1 MLSEAERRQVLV
13 EWNATAQVA
22 TRYGD
27 QVAVE
32 PGNTRVYLLESSGQ
46 PVPVNVTGELFIGGD
61 SVARGSVEQPALTA
75 ERFVPDAFSGVP
87 GARLYRT
94 GDLARWRH
102 DGVLEFLGRA
112 DAPVK
117 VRGYRIGLA
126 EGEAALAS
134 TADFVA
140 PRTPTE
146 EKLTELFTEVLRL
159 RRVSVTGSF
168 FELGGHSLLATQLI
182 SRIRSTFE
190 VELPLRALF
199 EAPTA
204 AALAAR
210 IESARQSTSGPR
222 APAIV
227 PVPRTDALPLSFAQQ
242 RLWFTDQ
249 LEPGNASY
257 NMPTFVRMEGQLDVG
272 ALRHAFDELVRR
284 HEALR
289 TTFVQH
295 EGEPVQHVSPTG
307 TLPLD
312 TPDLSALEPQAAREE
327 LERHLRA
334 DMLRPFDLTTG
345 PLLRAQLL
353 KLSPTE
359 HVLSLNMHHIVSD
372 GWSLGVLVREVAALY
387 DAFSQ
392 GRPSPLPPLSIQYP
406 DYAVWQRQWLQ
417 GAVLD
422 EQLGWWRRQLSGR
435 TTLELP
441 TDKPR
446 PPVQTFRGAQVPV
459 ALSPSTSEAL
469 KALCQQEGATPFMAL
484 LAAFQVLLSRYSGQ
498 QDVSVGS
505 PIAGR
510 QRGETEGLIG
520 FFVNT
525 LVLRSQVD
533 PNTSF
538 FHLLRQVRETALGAY
553 AHQDVPFERLVE
565 ELQSTR
571 DLSRGPLFQVLFAL
585 QNTFMP
591 SLDMNGLKLRPLEV
605 DNPSARFELEL
616 NLGETAKGVQGS
628 LTYNTDLFN
637 SATANRL
644 AEHFRVLVEA
654 LVARPEVP
662 LASVSMLSEEERRKV
677 LVEWNAT
684 ATEYPRA
691 STLPEVFS
699 QVVAR
704 YDNKVAVESGEEN
717 LTYRQLDARANQ
729 LAWHLRGLGVAT
741 DSRVAIALDRSLEL
755 IVSLVAILKAGGAY
769 VPLDPSYP
777 RERLAAMVE
786 DARPGVLITSRALLA
801 KLPGEGLSTVVLDEV
816 SLAGQPT
823 STPPVAALPQSLA
836 YIDFTS
842 GSTGRPKGVGTPQA
856 AVLRTVFGND
866 YAHLG
871 PDETFLLIA
880 PVSFD
885 ASTLEL
891 WGPLLHGARLVVFP
905 PHSPSDLKELESVL
919 VKHGVTTLHL
929 TAGLFTQVVDNNFQ
943 ALRNVKQL
951 LTGGDVVSAPHV
963 RRVLEELRIPV
974 TACYG
979 PTETTLFASTHRMT
993 DVAQVGTAVPIGK
1006 PMGNTCVYLLDVSGQ
1021 PVPVGVVG
1029 ELFIGG
1035 DGVARGYV
1043 EQPALTAERFVPD
1056 AFSGVPGARL
1066 YRTGDLARWRPDGVL
1081 GFLGRADAQV
1091 KVRGYRIELAEVEA
1105 ALLAFP
1111 DVAQAVALVR
1121 EDVPGD
1127 KRLVGYVAAP
1137 ESLDTA
1143 ALRSAL
1149 KQRLPE
1155 YMVPSALVRLDALP
1169 LTANAKVDRKALP
1182 APNSNA
1188 ASRGETY
1195 VAPRTPTE
1203 QRLAELFSQ
1212 VLRVQRVGVQDD
1224 FFELGGHSLLATQ
1237 VISRIRATLGVELP
1251 LRALFEA
1258 PSVAALA
1265 ARVETPVSS
1274 RALQAPSLLPVS
1286 RSGPLPLSF
1295 AQQRLWFIDQLD
1307 PGGTAYNMPT
1317 VLRLHGPLDVPA
1329 LEKSFTALV
1338 ERHESLR
1345 TSFGVLDGEPVQVIG
1360 SQARFP
1366 LSVVN
1371 LSALPAEEREAEALR
1386 QTRLETQ
1393 RPFDLARGPVFRALL
1408 LRLGAQDHVLIGTMH
1423 HIVSDGWSMGVMV
1436 RELAE
1441 LYAAHSLGRE
1451 ARLPALPVQYADFAA
1466 WQRSWLR
1473 GESLEKQLGYW
1484 REQLSGAAP
1493 VLELPTDRPRP
1504 SVQSSRGAWLPVHL
1518 SRELTERL
1526 MALCQQE
1533 GTTPFM
1539 ALLAVWQVLL
1549 SRYSG
1554 QDDISVGSPI
1564 AGRTRAET
1572 EGLIGF
1578 FVNTLVLRTQLDA
1591 RATFRELLSK
1601 VRATTLGAYEHQ
1613 DVPFE
1618 KLVEE
1623 LQPQRSI
1630 SHSPLFQ
1637 VMLVLQNTPVA
1648 SLEVAGVPGGAAP
1661 LRMQPVDVELQAV
1674 KFDLT
1679 LSLAQTP
1686 DGLSGTLSYRTDLF
1700 ERSTISRMAEH
1711 LATLLESAV
1720 SSPGSRVGELPLLRD
1735 TERHQVL
1742 EAFNASPAPFVAEGP
1757 LHALIEA
1764 QAARHPSRPAVAC
1777 EGLVLTYGEL
1787 DRRANQLAWHLRS
1800 LGVGPE
1806 TCVALCLE
1814 RSVDTVVALLGIWK
1828 AGGAYVPLD
1837 PAQPALRLRTL
1848 VEEVLAPV
1856 VVTQSRN
1863 ADAFV
1868 GASVQPVLLDTQ
1880 AEQLA
1885 AGRVDAPPCEVSA
1898 DHLAYVL
1905 FTSGSTGRPKGVA
1918 VAHGQLVHYVR
1929 AATER
1934 LGLADCDS
1942 FALVSTFVADL
1953 GNTVL
1958 FPALCTGGLLH
1969 VLTQERAS
1977 SPEGVAEYFQ
1987 RHAVECV
1994 KLVPSHLSALLTA
2007 AEPRHVLPRKKLVLG
2022 GESST
2027 WALMEQVRALA
2038 PDCEVFNHYG
2048 PTETTVGVLAGPV
2061 ETPAPGSAP
2070 VAVPLGRPLDCS
2082 RLYVLDAAFQPVPVG
2097 VPGELYIGGA
2107 QVTRGY
2113 LHRPELTAE
2122 RYLPDPYSPVP
2133 GARMYRSGDR
2143 VRWREDG
2150 RVEFIGRADFQV
2162 KVRGFRVEP
2171 GEVATVLREHPEV
2184 RDAVVLAR
2192 EDVPGDKRLVAYVSP
2207 TLDVSGL
2214 RAWMRERLPE
2224 HMVPSAFVPLEAL
2237 PLTPNGK
2244 VDRKAL
2250 PAPVMSTDASAT
2262 FVAPRTPTE
2271 TQLAAIWAEVLHLET
2286 VGATDDFFNLGGHSL
2301 LATQVVS
2308 RVRRAFGVE
2317 LPVRAL
2323 FEATTLA
2330 TLASRVESARPSHAA
2345 EQLPPLVSVPRTGP
2359 LPLSFSQQRVWF
2371 LDQLQPGSAF
2381 YNIPFAVSIDGPL
2394 HREALTRTLQ
2404 ELVRRHEVL
2413 RTSFHTLEDG
2423 EPFQRVHPDAE
2434 LTLSFVDLGQLPES
2448 QLDEAAR
2455 REALAEA
2462 QKPFDLKQAPL
2473 LRATLVRLTDER
2485 HVLLVTVH
2493 HIVSDGWTSGILL
2506 REVGVLYPVF
2516 VRGLPSPLPPLP
2528 FQYADYA
2535 AWQRGWLRDE
2545 TLERQVAWWRHQLHG
2560 VPHALELPTDRPRPP
2575 VQTDRGATVPVR
2587 LGATLTATFKQW
2599 CEREG
2604 VTPFMGLLAVWQV
2617 LLSRYSGQDDIVV
2630 GSPIANRQHTE
2641 LEGIVGF
2648 FVNTLALRG
2657 RLAPGMSLR
2666 ELLAQVK
2673 ETTLGAY
2680 AHQDVPFEKLVDAL
2694 KLERDLSRTPLFQV
2708 MLGLTNT
2715 PHQRTPEADGD
2726 GAGVVRPLE
2735 VDSGTSK
2742 FDLALL
2748 LADLEDGISGW
2759 LEYSTD
2765 LFDEAT
2771 ARRMGSHLVRLLES
2785 AVADAG
2791 QPISRLKLLGEDEQR
2806 QVLVDFND
2814 TSRAPYTPVLVHRPV
2829 EAQARRTPQAVAV
2842 SDGTRSFTYAEL
2854 DARANQVA
2862 HYLVELGVPAGGTV
2876 GICLDKSLDM
2886 AVAVLATLKAGAA
2899 YLPLDPSYPADRLA
2913 FMLEDAQ
2920 APVLLTQSHLLSAV
2934 PANTGALRVCLDTE
2948 AELLSRQPSHAP
2960 DRDVSPESN
2969 CYFIYTSGSTGRPKG
2984 IVMPHRAISS
2994 LLAWQNPRSVVRP
3007 EGVTLQ
3013 FASLNFD
3020 VSLQELF
3027 GAWWCGGSVLL
3038 PTGGLRQDIP
3048 ALLEFMDT
3056 HAVERLFLPF
3066 VALQAMA
3073 DAVSHGA
3080 PVPHAL
3086 VEVVTAGEQLQV
3098 TPALVA
3104 FFEKLPGCIL
3114 ENQYGPSEAHVVS
3127 AYRLEGLPSAWP
3139 KLPCIGAPVGHT
3151 QLYVL
3156 DAHGQPCPVGVP
3168 GEVFVGGTHLA
3179 HGYLARPDLTAKA
3192 FVPDPFSTEPGAR
3205 LYRTGD
3211 AAKWRTDGTLEFLGR
3226 LDGQVKL
3233 RGYRVE
3239 PGEVESVLRAA
3250 PGVRDAAAVV
3260 REVVAGDKRLVAYV
3274 VAEGAVDAEALRGFL
3289 QQRLPEYMMPSAF
3302 VMMEALPLTPSGKLA
3317 RNLLP
3322 APDAESLRG
3331 DAPFTAPRN
3340 PLEEKLAEL
3349 FSTILRLPQVSITD
3363 SFFEL
3368 GGHSLLA
3375 TQVISR
3381 IRSQLGVEL
3390 PLRVLFEAP
3399 TVERLAARIESAR
3412 QSASGTRA
3420 PAIVPVPRTGP
3431 LPLSFAQQRLWF
3443 IDQLQPGSASYNMPT
3458 FVRMEGVLD
3467 VAALQRSFEE
3477 LVRRHEALRTTFTQQ
3492 EGQPLQLI
3500 TPTGRLPLEVTDLSG
3515 LGPVAGRTELERRLR
3530 EELLTPF
3537 HLSTGPLIRARLLK
3551 LGATDH
3557 VLALNMHHI
3566 VSDGWSM
3573 GVLVREVAALYDAFS
3588 QGRPSPLPPLPLQYA
3603 DFAVWQREWLQ
3614 GAVLDEQIAYWKQ
3627 HLSGAATLELPTDK
3641 PRPPVQTFHGGT
3653 VPVELSLEVSHRLD
3667 ALCQQEGATPFM
3679 ALTAAFQVLLSRY
3692 SGQQDI
3698 SVGSPIAGRNR
3709 GELEGL
3715 IGFFVNTLVLRTQLD
3730 ARHSFRDVLRQVK
3743 EAALGA
3749 YAHQDVPFERLVEE
3763 LQRTRDM
3770 SRSPLFQVFF
3780 ALQNTPMPQGQGQ
3793 KTALT
3798 LRPVERVDNPTIKFE
3813 LQLSL
3818 TETPNG
3824 YQGSLGYN
3832 TDLFESTT
3840 AQRMVEH
3847 FRVLVEALVT
3857 QPRAPLASLSMLTQA
3872 ERQQVLVE
3880 WNATASEY
3888 PRGSTLPEVFSQV
3901 VARYGD
3907 KVAVESG
3914 EEKLTYRQ
3922 LDERAN
3928 QLAWHLRG
3936 LGVSTDSRVALAL
3949 DRSLELIVSLVA
3961 ILKAGGAYVPLDP
3974 SYPRERLSAMVED
3987 ARPGVLITS
3996 RELLAKLPTEGLS
4009 TVVPG
4014 EVSLEGQ
4021 PTSALPVAALPQ
4033 SLAYIDFTSGST
4045 GRPKGVGTPQAAVL
4059 RTLFGNDYAHLGPE
4073 ETFLLIAPVSFDAST
4088 LELWGPLLHGAR
4100 LVVFPPHSPS
4110 DLKELESVLVKHGVT
4125 TLHLTAG
4132 LFTQVVDNQ
4141 PSALRHVKQLL
4152 TGGDVVS
4159 APHVRRVLEGMF
4171 IPVTACY
4178 GPTETTLFASTHRMT
4193 SVEHVGTSVPI
4204 GKPLGNTRIYLL
4216 DASSQ
4221 PVPVGVVG
4229 ELFIGGDG
4237 VARGYVGQ
4245 PALTAERFVPDSFS
4259 SVPGAR
4265 LYRTG
4270 DLARWRNDG
4279 VLEFLGRAD
4288 AQVKVRGYRIELA
4301 EVEAALLA
4309 FPDVAQAVA
4318 LVREDVPGDKRLVGY
4333 VAAPE
4338 SLDTATLRA
4347 SLKQRLPEY
4356 MVPSSLVRLDSLPL
4370 TANAKLDRKALPPPD
4385 AGVSTEAL
4393 VAPRTPT
4400 EEKLAELFA
4409 AVLRVQKVSV
4419 AGNFFELGGHSL
4431 LATQLVS
4438 RIRATFGVELPLRAL
4453 FEAST
4458 VAALATRIE
4467 SASGPQAPAI
4477 VPVPRTGPLLLS
4489 FAQQRLW
4496 FIDQLQPGSASY
4508 NMPTFVRMDG
4518 PLDTAALQ
4526 RAFEELVHRHEALR
4540 TSFTQQ
4546 EGQPLQLIASLGALP
4561 LDVTDLS
4568 GLEPSAARAE
4578 LERRLREE
4586 LLTPFNLSSG
4596 PLMRAR
4602 LLKLGPT
4609 DHVLALNMHHIVS
4622 DGWSMGVLVRE
4633 VSALYDAFVQGRPS
4647 PLPPL
4652 PIQYADYATWQ
4663 RQWLQG
4669 EVLEAQLDWWRKQL
4683 SGLSTLELPT
4693 DKPRPPVQ
4701 TFRGAHVPVA
4711 LSQAASEKLKALC
4724 QQEGLTPFMALLAA
4738 FQVLLSRYSGQQDI
4752 SVGSPI
4758 AGRQRGELEGLI
4770 GFFVNTLVM
4779 RAQVDDRS
4787 SFLHLLRRV
4796 KETALGA
4803 YAHQDVPF
4811 ERLVEELQPARD
4823 MSRSPLFQV
4832 IFALQNAPT
4841 VASMQGPEQARK
4853 PALALRPLD
4862 EVNNPTVRF
4871 ELELSL
4877 SETSEG
4883 FQGPLRYNT
4892 DLFEPATAAR
4902 MAEHFQI
4909 LVEAL
4914 VTRADAPLASIS
4926 LLTETER
4933 KQVLVDWNA
4942 TASEYPRGSTLPEVF
4957 SQVVARY
4964 GDKVAVEFGEEK
4976 LTYRQLDARASQL
4989 AHHLRGLGVS
4999 TDSRVAIVLDRS
5011 LELIVSLVAI
5021 LKAGGAYVPLDP
5033 SYPRE
5038 RLNSMV
5044 EDSRPRVL
5052 VTSREMLPKLSTKG
5066 LVTLLLEDVPVEEQ
5080 AVHAPPSTACSESLA
5095 YIDFTSGST
5104 GRPKGVGTTHRNIL
5118 RTLLGV
5124 DFAHF
5129 GPEETLLQLAPISFD
5144 ASTLEVWGALLHGAR
5159 LVVMPPQP
5167 PSLEQLEQV
5176 LRDAR
5181 VTTLWLTAGLFTQV
5195 VDSHLQAL
5203 RPLKQLLAGGDVVP
5217 PAHARRVLEELGI
5230 PLTNGYGPT
5239 ETTVFAACFRM
5250 TDPAHVGAS
5259 VPIGR
5264 PIGSTRV
5271 FLLDASGQ
5279 PVPVGVVGELFI
5291 GGDGVARGYVGQ
5303 PALTAERFVPDSFS
5317 SVPGA
5322 RLYRSGDLAR
5332 WRTDGV
5338 LEFLGRADA
5347 QVKVRGYRI
5356 ELAEVEA
5363 ALLAFPDVA
5372 QAVALVRED
5381 VPGDRRLVGYVA
5393 APESLD
5399 TATLRASLKQ
5409 RLPEYM
5415 VPSSLVRLDSLP
5427 LTANAK
5433 LDRKALPAPDA
5444 STTSAAYVAPRT
5456 PTEEAVAA
5464 VWAEVL
5470 HVENVGATDDFF
5482 SLGGHS
5488 LLAVRLMARLRERIG
5503 VALPVSALF
5512 QGATV
5517 ERLARRLEQRDD
5529 SPTSNLVRL
5538 DSGTAT
5544 GRPLF
5549 LVHGGGGS
5557 VLGYT
5562 ELVRLLGNH
5571 RPIYGLSASGIDGGE
5586 LSAASIEVLARDYLA
5601 QLRAVQPQG
5610 PYLLG
5615 GWSFGGIV
5623 AYEMARLLQQA
5634 GEQVELLALLDSLAP
5649 EVQPRPEPDALMQ
5662 LAGFGRVLGLPWQE
5676 LPLDV
5681 EHLRRLDVRGALAY
5695 VLELA
5700 RRSPSGGPALDL
5712 DAAERL
5718 FRVYQRLSHAQRT
5731 YVPAGAYKGPALLL
5745 RAATPP
5751 SGVPRT
5757 QDLGWS
5763 AWLDG
5768 TLTVYDV
5775 PGDHYTLLSAP
5786 NAPRVAERLVNH
5798 LDSLER
5804 DAS

>member
-1 MLSEAERRQVLV
+1 M
-13 EWNATAQVA
+13 
-22 TRYGD
+22 
-27 QVAVE
+27 
-32 PGNTRVYLLESSGQ
+32 
-46 PVPVNVTGELFIGGD
+46 
-61 SVARGSVEQPALTA
+61 
-75 ERFVPDAFSGVP
+75 
-87 GARLYRT
+87 
-94 GDLARWRH
+94 
-102 DGVLEFLGRA
+102 
-112 DAPVK
+112 
-117 VRGYRIGLA
+117 
-126 EGEAALAS
+126 
-134 TADFVA
+134 
-140 PRTPTE
+140 
-146 EKLTELFTEVLRL
+146 
-159 RRVSVTGSF
+159 
-168 FELGGHSLLATQLI
+168 
-182 SRIRSTFE
+182 
-190 VELPLRALF
+190 
-199 EAPTA
+199 
-204 AALAAR
+204 
-210 IESARQSTSGPR
+210 
-222 APAIV
+222 
-227 PVPRTDALPLSFAQQ
+227 
-242 RLWFTDQ
+242 
-249 LEPGNASY
+249 
-257 NMPTFVRMEGQLDVG
+257 
-272 ALRHAFDELVRR
+272 
-284 HEALR
+284 
-289 TTFVQH
+289 
-295 EGEPVQHVSPTG
+295 
-307 TLPLD
+307 
-312 TPDLSALEPQAAREE
+312 
-327 LERHLRA
+327 
-334 DMLRPFDLTTG
+334 
-345 PLLRAQLL
+345 
-353 KLSPTE
+353 
-359 HVLSLNMHHIVSD
+359 
-372 GWSLGVLVREVAALY
+372 
-387 DAFSQ
+387 
-392 GRPSPLPPLSIQYP
+392 
-406 DYAVWQRQWLQ
+406 
-417 GAVLD
+417 
-422 EQLGWWRRQLSGR
+422 
-435 TTLELP
+435 
-441 TDKPR
+441 
-446 PPVQTFRGAQVPV
+446 
-459 ALSPSTSEAL
+459 
-469 KALCQQEGATPFMAL
+469 
-484 LAAFQVLLSRYSGQ
+484 
-498 QDVSVGS
+498 
-505 PIAGR
+505 
-510 QRGETEGLIG
+510 
-520 FFVNT
+520 
-525 LVLRSQVD
+525 
-533 PNTSF
+533 
-538 FHLLRQVRETALGAY
+538 
-553 AHQDVPFERLVE
+553 
-565 ELQSTR
+565 
-571 DLSRGPLFQVLFAL
+571 
-585 QNTFMP
+585 
-591 SLDMNGLKLRPLEV
+591 
-605 DNPSARFELEL
+605 
-616 NLGETAKGVQGS
+616 
-628 LTYNTDLFN
+628 
-637 SATANRL
+637 
-644 AEHFRVLVEA
+644 
-654 LVARPEVP
+654 
-662 LASVSMLSEEERRKV
+662 
-677 LVEWNAT
+677 
-684 ATEYPRA
+684 
-691 STLPEVFS
+691 
-699 QVVAR
+699 
-704 YDNKVAVESGEEN
+704 
-717 LTYRQLDARANQ
+717 
-729 LAWHLRGLGVAT
+729 
-741 DSRVAIALDRSLEL
+741 
-755 IVSLVAILKAGGAY
+755 
-769 VPLDPSYP
+769 
-777 RERLAAMVE
+777 
-786 DARPGVLITSRALLA
+786 
-801 KLPGEGLSTVVLDEV
+801 
-816 SLAGQPT
+816 
-823 STPPVAALPQSLA
+823 
-836 YIDFTS
+836 
-842 GSTGRPKGVGTPQA
+842 
-856 AVLRTVFGND
+856 
-866 YAHLG
+866 
-871 PDETFLLIA
+871 
-880 PVSFD
+880 
-885 ASTLEL
+885 
-891 WGPLLHGARLVVFP
+891 
-905 PHSPSDLKELESVL
+905 
-919 VKHGVTTLHL
+919 
-929 TAGLFTQVVDNNFQ
+929 
-943 ALRNVKQL
+943 
-951 LTGGDVVSAPHV
+951 
-963 RRVLEELRIPV
+963 
-974 TACYG
+974 
-979 PTETTLFASTHRMT
+979 
-993 DVAQVGTAVPIGK
+993 
-1006 PMGNTCVYLLDVSGQ
+1006 
-1021 PVPVGVVG
+1021 
-1029 ELFIGG
+1029 
-1035 DGVARGYV
+1035 
-1043 EQPALTAERFVPD
+1043 
-1056 AFSGVPGARL
+1056 
-1066 YRTGDLARWRPDGVL
+1066 
-1081 GFLGRADAQV
+1081 
-1091 KVRGYRIELAEVEA
+1091 
-1105 ALLAFP
+1105 
-1111 DVAQAVALVR
+1111 
-1121 EDVPGD
+1121 
-1127 KRLVGYVAAP
+1127 
-1137 ESLDTA
+1137 
-1143 ALRSAL
+1143 
-1149 KQRLPE
+1149 
-1155 YMVPSALVRLDALP
+1155 
-1169 LTANAKVDRKALP
+1169 
-1182 APNSNA
+1182 
-1188 ASRGETY
+1188 
-1195 VAPRTPTE
+1195 
-1203 QRLAELFSQ
+1203 
-1212 VLRVQRVGVQDD
+1212 
-1224 FFELGGHSLLATQ
+1224 
-1237 VISRIRATLGVELP
+1237 
-1251 LRALFEA
+1251 
-1258 PSVAALA
+1258 
-1265 ARVETPVSS
+1265 
-1274 RALQAPSLLPVS
+1274 
-1286 RSGPLPLSF
+1286 
-1295 AQQRLWFIDQLD
+1295 
-1307 PGGTAYNMPT
+1307 
-1317 VLRLHGPLDVPA
+1317 
-1329 LEKSFTALV
+1329 
-1338 ERHESLR
+1338 
-1345 TSFGVLDGEPVQVIG
+1345 
-1360 SQARFP
+1360 
-1366 LSVVN
+1366 
-1371 LSALPAEEREAEALR
+1371 
-1386 QTRLETQ
+1386 
-1393 RPFDLARGPVFRALL
+1393 
-1408 LRLGAQDHVLIGTMH
+1408 
-1423 HIVSDGWSMGVMV
+1423 
-1436 RELAE
+1436 
-1441 LYAAHSLGRE
+1441 
-1451 ARLPALPVQYADFAA
+1451 
-1466 WQRSWLR
+1466 
-1473 GESLEKQLGYW
+1473 
-1484 REQLSGAAP
+1484 
-1493 VLELPTDRPRP
+1493 
-1504 SVQSSRGAWLPVHL
+1504 
-1518 SRELTERL
+1518 
-1526 MALCQQE
+1526 
-1533 GTTPFM
+1533 
-1539 ALLAVWQVLL
+1539 
-1549 SRYSG
+1549 
-1554 QDDISVGSPI
+1554 
-1564 AGRTRAET
+1564 
-1572 EGLIGF
+1572 
-1578 FVNTLVLRTQLDA
+1578 
-1591 RATFRELLSK
+1591 
-1601 VRATTLGAYEHQ
+1601 
-1613 DVPFE
+1613 
-1618 KLVEE
+1618 
-1623 LQPQRSI
+1623 
-1630 SHSPLFQ
+1630 
-1637 VMLVLQNTPVA
+1637 
-1648 SLEVAGVPGGAAP
+1648 
-1661 LRMQPVDVELQAV
+1661 
-1674 KFDLT
+1674 
-1679 LSLAQTP
+1679 
-1686 DGLSGTLSYRTDLF
+1686 
-1700 ERSTISRMAEH
+1700 
-1711 LATLLESAV
+1711 
-1720 SSPGSRVGELPLLRD
+1720 D
-1735 TERHQVL
+1735 TE
-1742 EAFNASPAPFVAEGP
+1742 
-1757 LHALIEA
+1757 
-1764 QAARHPSRPAVAC
+1764 
-1777 EGLVLTYGEL
+1777 
-1787 DRRANQLAWHLRS
+1787 
-1800 LGVGPE
+1800 
-1806 TCVALCLE
+1806 
-1814 RSVDTVVALLGIWK
+1814 
-1828 AGGAYVPLD
+1828 AG
-1837 PAQPALRLRTL
+1837 
-1848 VEEVLAPV
+1848 
-1856 VVTQSRN
+1856 
-1863 ADAFV
+1863 
-1868 GASVQPVLLDTQ
+1868 
-1880 AEQLA
+1880 QLA
-1885 AGRVDAPPCEVSA
+1885 AGREDAPPCEVSA
-1898 DHLAYVL
+1898 DNLAYVL

-1934 LGLADCDS
+1934 LGLADCKS

-2061 ETPAPGSAP
+2061 ETPAPGAAP
-2070 VAVPLGRPLDCS
+2070 VAVPLGRPLAHS
-2082 RLYVLDAAFQPVPVG
+2082 RLYVLDADFQPVPVG

-2122 RYLPDPYSPVP
+2122 RYVPDLYSPTP
-2133 GARMYRSGDR
+2133 GARMYRSGDK

-2171 GEVATVLREHPEV
+2171 GEIATVLREHPGV

-2192 EDVPGDKRLVAYVSP
+2192 EDIPGDKRLVAYVVP
-2207 TLDVSGL
+2207 AVDVAAL
-2214 RAWMRERLPE
+2214 RAWLRERLPE

-2250 PAPVMSTDASAT
+2250 PAPVMNTDASAT

-2271 TQLAAIWAEVLHLET
+2271 TRLAAIWAEVLHLDA
-2286 VGATDDFFNLGGHSL
+2286 VGVTDDFFNLGGHSL

-2317 LPVRAL
+2317 LPLRAL
-2323 FEATTLA
+2323 FEAPTLA
-2330 TLASRVESARPSHAA
+2330 ALAPRVESARQASSG
-2345 EQLPPLVSVPRTGP
+2345 EKLPPLVSVPRTGP

-2381 YNIPFAVSIDGPL
+2381 YNIPFAVSINGTL
-2394 HREALTRTLQ
+2394 HREALTRTLK

-2434 LTLSFVDLGQLPES
+2434 LTLSFVDLGHLPES

-2473 LRATLVRLTDER
+2473 LRATLVRLSDER

-2506 REVGVLYPVF
+2506 REVGLLYPVF

-2604 VTPFMGLLAVWQV
+2604 VTPFMGLLSVFQV

-2715 PHQRTPEADGD
+2715 PRQAPEADGAGGD

-2791 QPISRLKLLGEDEQR
+2791 QPISRLRLLGEDERR
-2806 QVLVDFND
+2806 QLLVDFND
-2814 TSRAPYTPVLVHRPV
+2814 TSHVPHTPVLVHRPF
-2829 EAQARRTPQAVAV
+2829 EAQVRRTPNAVAV
-2842 SDGTRSFTYAEL
+2842 SDGTRSLTYAEL
-2854 DARANQVA
+2854 DARANQLA
-2862 HYLVELGVPAGGTV
+2862 HHLVELGVPAGGTV
-2876 GICLDKSLDM
+2876 GLCLDKSLDM

-2899 YLPLDPSYPADRLA
+2899 YLPLDPTYPADRLA
-2913 FMLEDAQ
+2913 FMLDDAR
-2920 APVLLTQSHLLSAV
+2920 APVLLTQSHLRSAV

-2948 AELLSRQPSHAP
+2948 AELLSRQPTHAP
-2960 DRDVSPESN
+2960 ARDVSPESN

-2984 IVMPHRAISS
+2984 IVMSHRALGS

-3020 VSLQELF
+3020 VSCQELF
-3027 GAWWCGGSVLL
+3027 CTWWCGGTVLL

-3048 ALLEFMDT
+3048 ALLAFMER

-3104 FFEKLPGCIL
+3104 FFEKLPGCVL

-3127 AYRLEGLPSAWP
+3127 AYRLEGPPSTWP

-3168 GEVFVGGTHLA
+3168 GELFVGGSHLA

-3192 FVPDPFSTEPGAR
+3192 FVPNPFSTEPGAR
-3205 LYRTGD
+3205 MYRTGD
-3211 AAKWRTDGTLEFLGR
+3211 AAKWKMDGTLDFLGR

-3239 PGEVESVLRAA
+3239 LGEVESVLRAA
-3250 PGVRDAAAVV
+3250 PNVRDAAAVV

-3274 VAEGAVDAEALRGFL
+3274 VAEGTVDAEGLRGFL
-3289 QQRLPEYMMPSAF
+3289 LQRLPEYMVPSAF

-3331 DAPFTAPRN
+3331 NAPFTAPRN

-3349 FSTILRLPQVSITD
+3349 FSTILRLPQVSVTD

-3399 TVERLAARIESAR
+3399 TVEGLAARIEAAR

-3458 FVRMEGVLD
+3458 FVRMEGALD

-3477 LVRRHEALRTTFTQQ
+3477 LMRRHEALRTTFTQQ

-3500 TPTGRLPLEVTDLSG
+3500 APTKHLPLEVTDLSG
-3515 LGPVAGRTELERRLR
+3515 LEPVAARTELERRLR

-3537 HLSTGPLIRARLLK
+3537 NLSTGPLIRARLLK

-3573 GVLVREVAALYDAFS
+3573 GVLVREVAALYDALS
-3588 QGRPSPLPPLPLQYA
+3588 QGLPSALPPLPLQYA

-3614 GAVLDEQIAYWKQ
+3614 GEVLEEQLGYWKQ

-3653 VPVELSLEVSHRLD
+3653 VPVELSLEVSHRLN

-3679 ALTAAFQVLLSRY
+3679 ALLAAFQVLLSRY

-3730 ARHSFRDVLRQVK
+3730 ARQSFRDVLKQVK

-3763 LQRTRDM
+3763 LQRSRDL

-3780 ALQNTPMPQGQGQ
+3780 ALQNTPMPQGQAQ

-3840 AQRMVEH
+3840 ARRMVEH

-3857 QPRAPLASLSMLTQA
+3857 QPRAPLTSLSMLTQA

-3880 WNATASEY
+3880 WNATATEY
-3888 PRGSTLPEVFSQV
+3888 PRGVTLPEVFAQV

-3907 KVAVESG
+3907 KVAVEFG
-3914 EEKLTYRQ
+3914 DEKLTYRQ
-3922 LDERAN
+3922 LDARAN

-3936 LGVSTDSRVALAL
+3936 LGVSTDSRVAIAL

-3974 SYPRERLSAMVED
+3974 SYPRERLAAMVED
-3987 ARPGVLITS
+3987 SRPCVLITS
-3996 RELLAKLPTEGLS
+3996 NELRAKLPTEGLS
-4009 TVVPG
+4009 TVVLDD
-4014 EVSLEGQ
+4014 VSLEAW
-4021 PTSALPVAALPQ
+4021 PTSAPPLAALPQ

-4059 RTLFGNDYAHLGPE
+4059 RTVFGNDYAHLGPD

-4132 LFTQVVDNQ
+4132 LFTQVVDHQ
-4141 PSALRHVKQLL
+4141 PSALRNVKQLL

-4216 DASSQ
+4216 DASGQ

-4245 PALTAERFVPDSFS
+4245 PALTAERFVPDAFS
-4259 SVPGAR
+4259 GVPGAR

-4270 DLARWRNDG
+4270 DLARWRSDG

-4338 SLDTATLRA
+4338 SLDTAALRA
-4347 SLKQRLPEY
+4347 ALKQRLPEY
-4356 MVPSSLVRLDSLPL
+4356 MVPSALVRLDALPL
-4370 TANAKLDRKALPPPD
+4370 TANAKVDRKALPPPD
-4385 AGVSTEAL
+4385 AGASAEAF
-4393 VAPRTPT
+4393 VAPRTPL

-4419 AGNFFELGGHSL
+4419 TGNFFELGGHSL

-4438 RIRATFGVELPLRAL
+4438 RIRTTFGVELPLRAL

-4467 SASGPQAPAI
+4467 SASGTQAPAI
-4477 VPVPRTGPLLLS
+4477 VPVPRHGPLPLS

-4526 RAFEELVHRHEALR
+4526 RAFEELVHRHEVLR
-4540 TSFTQQ
+4540 TSFTLQ
-4546 EGQPLQLIASLGALP
+4546 EGQPLQRIAPQGHLP
-4561 LDVTDLS
+4561 LETTDLS
-4568 GLEPSAARAE
+4568 GMEPQAARTE
-4578 LERRLREE
+4578 LERRLRKE
-4586 LLTPFNLSSG
+4586 LLTPFSLSDG
-4596 PLMRAR
+4596 PLLRVQ
-4602 LLKLGPT
+4602 LLTLGPT

-4633 VSALYDAFVQGRPS
+4633 VVALYEAFSQGRPS

-4652 PIQYADYATWQ
+4652 AIQYADYATWQ

-4669 EVLEAQLDWWRKQL
+4669 AVLDEQLGWWREQL
-4683 SGLSTLELPT
+4683 SGLTTLELPT

-4701 TFRGAHVPVA
+4701 TFRGADVPVV
-4711 LSQAASEKLKALC
+4711 LSRAASEKLKALC
-4724 QQEGLTPFMALLAA
+4724 QQEGATPFMALLAA

-4779 RAQVDDRS
+4779 RARWDDAS
-4787 SFLHLLRRV
+4787 SFLSLLRQV

-4832 IFALQNAPT
+4832 LFALQNAPT
-4841 VASMQGPEQARK
+4841 SAAMQGPEQSRK
-4853 PALALRPLD
+4853 PALALRPLE
-4862 EVNNPTVRF
+4862 EVNNPTIRF

-4877 SETSEG
+4877 SETPEG

-4892 DLFEPATAAR
+4892 DLFEPTTAAR
-4902 MAEHFQI
+4902 MAENFQV

-4933 KQVLVDWNA
+4933 RQVLVEWNA
-4942 TASEYPRGSTLPEVF
+4942 TATEYPRGSTLPEVF
-4957 SQVVARY
+4957 SQVVSRHA
-4964 GDKVAVEFGEEK
+4964 DKVAVEFGEEQ
-4976 LTYRQLDARASQL
+4976 LTYRQLDARANQL

-4999 TDSRVAIVLDRS
+4999 TDSRVAIALDRS

-5033 SYPRE
+5033 AYPRE
-5038 RLNSMV
+5038 RLAAMV
-5044 EDSRPRVL
+5044 EDARPRVL
-5052 VTSREMLPKLSTKG
+5052 VTSRALLEKLPTKG
-5066 LVTLLLEDVPVEEQ
+5066 LVTLVLEDVPVE
-5080 AVHAPPSTACSESLA
+5080 APPAYAPPSTALPDSLA

-5104 GRPKGVGTTHRNIL
+5104 GRPKGVGTTQASVL
-5118 RTLLGV
+5118 RTVFGNDYAQLGPDETFLLI
-5124 DFAHF
+5124 
-5129 GPEETLLQLAPISFD
+5129 APVSFD
-5144 ASTLEVWGALLHGAR
+5144 ASTLELWGPLLHGAR
-5159 LVVMPPQP
+5159 LVVFPPHS
-5167 PSLEQLEQV
+5167 PSDLKELESMLV
-5176 LRDAR
+5176 KHG
-5181 VTTLWLTAGLFTQV
+5181 VTTLHLTAGLFTQV
-5195 VDSHLQAL
+5195 VDYNFPAL
-5203 RPLKQLLAGGDVVP
+5203 RGVKQLLTGGDVVSAP
-5217 PAHARRVLEELGI
+5217 HVRRVLEELRI
-5230 PLTNGYGPT
+5230 PVTACYGPT
-5239 ETTVFAACFRM
+5239 ETTLFASTHRM
-5250 TDPAHVGAS
+5250 TSVEHVGTS

-5264 PIGSTRV
+5264 PIGNTQV
-5271 FLLDASGQ
+5271 YVLDAHGQ
-5279 PVPVGVVGELFI
+5279 PVPAGVVGELFI
-5291 GGDGVARGYVGQ
+5291 GGDGVARGYVEQ

-5322 RLYRSGDLAR
+5322 RLYRTGDLAR
-5332 WRTDGV
+5332 WRKDGV
-5338 LEFLGRADA
+5338 LEFLGRADT

-5363 ALLAFPDVA
+5363 ALLAFPEVA

-5381 VPGDRRLVGYVA
+5381 VPGDKRLTGYVA

-5399 TATLRASLKQ
+5399 LAALRASLKQ

-5415 VPSSLVRLDSLP
+5415 VPSALVRLDILP

-5433 LDRKALPAPDA
+5433 VDRKALPAPDA
-5444 STTSAAYVAPRT
+5444 SSTGAAYVAPRT

-5470 HVENVGATDDFF
+5470 NVEKVGATDDFF
-5482 SLGGHS
+5482 ALGGHS
-5488 LLAVRLMARLRERIG
+5488 LLAVRLMARLRESTG
-5503 VALPVSALF
+5503 VTLPVSALF

-5517 ERLARRLEQRDD
+5517 ERLAQRLEQRDD
-5529 SPTSNLVRL
+5529 ASRSTSNLVRL
-5538 DSGTAT
+5538 DAGTAT

-5562 ELVRLLGNH
+5562 ELVRLLGND
-5571 RPIYGLSASGIDGGE
+5571 RPLYGLSASGIDGGE
-5586 LSAASIEVLARDYLA
+5586 LPAAAIEVLARDYLA

-5615 GWSFGGIV
+5615 GWSFGGLV
-5623 AYEMARLLQQA
+5623 AYEMARLLQAA

-5649 EVQPRPEPDALMQ
+5649 DSQPRPEPDTLTQ
-5662 LAGFGRVLGLPWQE
+5662 LAGFGRVLGLPWQS

-5695 VLELA
+5695 VLEQA
-5700 RRSPSGGPALDL
+5700 RRSPSGAPALDL

-5718 FRVYQRLSHAQRT
+5718 FRVYQRLSHAQRN
-5731 YVPAGAYKGPALLL
+5731 YVPVGAYMGPALLL

-5751 SGVPRT
+5751 SGAPRA

-5763 AWLDG
+5763 AWLGG
-5768 TLTVYDV
+5768 TLTVYEV

-5786 NAPRVAERLVNH
+5786 NASRVAERLVIH